1 MGLIS
6 ILEAVLGRSKKT
18 SGNNI
23 SFKCPLCNHYK
34 HKLEVD
40 LSTQYWHCWVCNAK
54 GRKLYTLFNKVG
66 ASATQVKDLSNE
78 CGTYIP
84 VTKDK
89 DINIHVSLPPEFK
102 LILNGNKNNP
112 EFRNALMYL
121 KNRGITRQDIVRY
134 GIGYCETGLYEKMI
148 IIPSYDRDGKL
159 NFFTGRSY
167 YKDSTF
173 KHKNPK
179 VSKDIIGFE
188 LFINWDKPITI
199 VEGVF
204 DAIAVKRNAIPLFGK
219 IILDNLKKQIIEKQ
233 VKNIYIALDTD
244 ARSKALDIC
253 QYFIDNGINVYLM
266 QLGTKD
272 PSEIGYKEILQ
283 KYACIE
289 PITGN
294 DLMLKKIG
302 ISL

>member
-6 ILEAVLGRSKKT
+6 LIEAVLGRSKKT
-18 SGNNI
+18 SGNNV

-40 LSTQYWHCWVCNAK
+40 LSSQYWHCWVCNAK
-54 GRKLYTLFNKVG
+54 GRKLHTLFKKIG
-66 ASATQVKDLSNE
+66 ASVSQLKDLATQTNSYVPISDNVEL
-78 CGTYIP
+78 
-84 VTKDK
+84 
-89 DINIHVSLPPEFK
+89 HVSLPPEFQ
-102 LILNGNKNNP
+102 LILNGNKTNP

-134 GIGYCETGLYEKMI
+134 SIGYCETGPYAKML
-148 IIPSYDRDGKL
+148 IIPSYDTEGKL

-167 YKDSTF
+167 YKDSSF

-179 VSKDIIGFE
+179 VSKDVIGFD
-188 LFINWDKPITI
+188 LFVNWDEPITI

-219 IILDNLKKQIIEKQ
+219 IILDKLKKKIIEKG
-233 VKNIYIALDTD
+233 VSDVYISLDRD

-253 QYFIDNGINVYLM
+253 QYFIDNGINVYLVE
-266 QLGTKD
+266 LAEED
-272 PSEIGYKEILQ
+272 PSELGYNRMLEIQ
-283 KYACIE
+283 ADTT
-289 PITGN
+289 PISGSV
-294 DLMLKKIG
+294 LMLKKMG
-302 ISL
+302 MKF

>member
-1 MGLIS
+1 MGLLS
-6 ILEAVLGRSKKT
+6 LLEAVLGRSKKT
-18 SGNNI
+18 SGNNV
-23 SFKCPLCNHYK
+23 SFRCPLCNHYK
-34 HKLEVD
+34 HKLEID
-40 LSTQYWHCWVCNAK
+40 LNTQYWHCWVCNAK
-54 GRKLYTLFNKVG
+54 GRKLYTLFKKIN
-66 ASATQVKDLSNE
+66 ATVSQLKDLGKLS
-78 CGTYIP
+78 GTYIP
-84 VTKDK
+84 VKTT
-89 DINIHVSLPPEFK
+89 IIEHVSLPPEFK

-121 KNRGITRQDIVRY
+121 KNRGVSREDIVRY
-134 GIGYCETGLYEKMI
+134 GIGYCETGSYAKMI
-148 IIPSYDRDGKL
+148 IIPSYNIDGEL

-188 LFINWDKPITI
+188 LFINWNQLITI

-219 IILDNLKKQIIEKQ
+219 IILDNLKKKIIEKQ

-253 QYFIDNGINVYLM
+253 QYFIDNGINVHLM
-266 QLGTKD
+266 ELGEKD
-272 PSEIGYKEILQ
+272 PSEIGYKDMLQ
-283 KYACIE
+283 KCTRIE

-302 ISL
+302 MSL